1 MSRVASLSPP
11 QRRTPPATVTNWH
24 MWKHIFPLLLF
35 YNPPTRWKLRS
46 YKCSKCIT
54 NTSLKHCLDFHW
66 FPCHVL
72 IPADFISPKAGACTL
87 STVSTEPVHWPG
99 TLKGTSAPCKGLEGS
114 GRHWAGTACLL
125 YKTNFNISRNLVIF
139 LHHYVPV
146 LSIVKIICSRG
157 ANLKDTVLQQ
167 VYSAKCLISHR

>member
-1 MSRVASLSPP
+1 MKTAVI
-11 QRRTPPATVTNWH
+11 QV
-24 MWKHIFPLLLF
+24 
-35 YNPPTRWKLRS
+35 
-46 YKCSKCIT
+46 
-54 NTSLKHCLDFHW
+54 
-66 FPCHVL
+66 
-72 IPADFISPKAGACTL
+72 G
-87 STVSTEPVHWPG
+87 EPVKTG
-99 TLKGTSAPCKGLEGS
+99 EVQVAYCKGLEGS

-125 YKTNFNISRNLVIF
+125 YKTNLQHIEKFVIF

>member
-1 MSRVASLSPP
+1 MSPRCPRLSVGPP
-11 QRRTPPATVTNWH
+11 RQQQQTGTCGNTFSRFFFLQSAHAVETD
-24 MWKHIFPLLLF
+24 
-35 YNPPTRWKLRS
+35 RS

-72 IPADFISPKAGACTL
+72 SPADFISPKAGASTL

-99 TLKGTSAPCKGLEGS
+99 ALKATSAPCKGLEGS

-125 YKTNFNISRNLVIF
+125 YKTNLQHIEKFVIF